1 MINSSAEA
9 MFIFSIDGHD
19 LTVVQTDLVPIHP
32 YQTQSIFVGIG
43 QRYEVIVEAKTPQ
56 NATDANYWIRTRV
69 ATGCGTVQQ
78 SDERTGIL
86 RYNSTSTATPTTAAN
101 DQRVLC
107 EDEPVASLV
116 PMVPWKIESLAQIQ
130 GSLPNYT
137 FEAGIDFNSSNP
149 LLHGYVRWDLLDNPL
164 YLNYSDPT
172 ILHVDQPNFNF
183 GPDYCIV
190 PYDYSAGYVW
200 LIITGHNI
208 TDDKTKIPAAHPIH
222 LHGHDFVILD
232 QSTDKFDPA
241 VVTNFNLNNPPR
253 RDVAL
258 LYQGGYLALAFRPD
272 NPGVWLVHCHIAWH
286 ASSGLALQVYE
297 RQPDII
303 GHLGGEGALAPV
315 RQGCVSWDE
324 FDLKFVQDDSGI

>member
-1 MINSSAEA
+1 

-19 LTVVQTDLVPIHP
+19 LEVVETDLVPIEP
-32 YQTQSIFVGIG
+32 YKTKSIFVGIG
-43 QRYEVIVEAKTPQ
+43 QRYEVIVQAKTPQ
-56 NATDANYWIRTRV
+56 DAANANYWIRTRV

-86 RYNSTSTATPTTAAN
+86 RYSNTSTATPTTAAN

-107 EDEPVASLV
+107 EDEPVESLKPIV
-116 PMVPWKIESLAQIQ
+116 KWNIESLAEIQ
-130 GSLPNYT
+130 GNMKNLT
-137 FEAGIDFNSSNP
+137 FQAGIDPSTSDP
-149 LLHGYVRWDLLDNPL
+149 LDHGYVRWDLLDNPL
-164 YLNYSDPT
+164 YLNYSDPS

-183 GPDYCIV
+183 GADYCIV
-190 PYDYSAGYVW
+190 PYDYSSGYVW
-200 LIITGHNI
+200 LIITGHGNDTHKLQI
-208 TDDKTKIPAAHPIH
+208 TAAHPIH

-232 QSTDKFDPA
+232 QSTQAFDIENVA
-241 VVTNFNLNNPPR
+241 NFTLKNPPR

-258 LYQGGYLALAFRPD
+258 LYQGGYLALAFKPD

-303 GHLGGEGALAPV
+303 GHLGGEGALGPV
-315 RQGCVSWDE
+315 KQGCQSWDK
-324 FDLKFVQDDSGI
+324 FDLKFDQDDSGI

>member
-1 MINSSAEA
+1 
-9 MFIFSIDGHD
+9 MFIFSIDDHD
-19 LTVVQTDLVPIHP
+19 LNVVQNDLVPIHP
-32 YQTQSIFVGIG
+32 YKTKSIFVGIG
-43 QRYEVIVEAKTPQ
+43 QRYEVIVEAKTPK
-56 NATDANYWIRTRV
+56 NATEANYWIRTRI

-86 RYNSTSTATPTTAAN
+86 RYNSTSTITPTTAAN

-107 EDEPVASLV
+107 EDEPAASLV
-116 PMVPWKIESLAQIQ
+116 PMVPWTIDSLAQIQ
-130 GSLPNYT
+130 GSINNYT
-137 FEAGIDFNSSNP
+137 FEAGINFSASNP
-149 LLHGYVRWDLLDNPL
+149 LNHGYVRWDLLDNPL

-172 ILHVDQPNFNF
+172 ILHVDNPNFNF

-232 QSTDKFDPA
+232 QSTDKFDLENVA
-241 VVTNFNLNNPPR
+241 NFTLNNPPR

-315 RQGCVSWDE
+315 KQGCQTWDQ
-324 FDLKFVQDDSGI
+324 FDLKFDQDDSGI